1 MSNASKGHGTPWRLY
16 AACLGGAAIL
26 AVLIYLGHWPHI
38 LQVLPLLL
46 VAACPLMHLFMHHGH
61 RHDRS

>member
-1 MSNASKGHGTPWRLY
+1 MSHASKTHGTPWRLY

-26 AVLIYLGHWPHI
+26 ALLIYLGHWPHI

-46 VAACPLMHLFMHHGH
+46 VAACPLMHLFMHRH
-61 RHDRS
+61 RHDGP